1 MCRWKCV
8 CSYEGSAFC
17 GWQSQS
23 HQQGVQDILENR
35 LRKIFKRLVRIH
47 GSSRTDAGVHAKGQI
62 FHFDAAWN
70 HGAVTL
76 LKAMNANLGPYLQ
89 VKDVQTTDP
98 NFHARFSACG
108 KRYRY
113 YLLLRRPTPFE
124 WRYCWGISGINFQL
138 ERMQEAAKLFE
149 GTHLFSA
156 FAGKVSPRECSTK
169 HLFRVEVM
177 SQPPDG
183 VYVEMI
189 GSGYLYRMVRKI
201 VGALVAVAY
210 GKLSV
215 EQITRLLE
223 TGTKEL
229 QIVTAPAQGL
239 FLEEVLY
246 K

>member
-1 MCRWKCV
+1 MYRWKCV

-23 HQQGVQDILENR
+23 HRQGVQDILEDR
-35 LRKIFKRLVRIH
+35 LQKIFKHPIRIY
-47 GSSRTDAGVHAKGQI
+47 GSSRTDAGVHARAQV

-70 HGAVTL
+70 YGAATL
-76 LKAMNANLGPYLQ
+76 LRAMNANLGPYLQ
-89 VKDVQTTDP
+89 IKEVQAMDP

-124 WRYCWGISGINFQL
+124 WRYCWGISSTNFQL
-138 ERMQEAAKLFE
+138 DRMQEAAKLFE

-156 FAGKVSPRECSTK
+156 FAGKISSRECSTK
-169 HLFRVEVM
+169 HLSRVEVM
-177 SQPPDG
+177 PQLSDG
-183 VYVEMI
+183 AYVEMI
-189 GSGYLYRMVRKI
+189 GSGYLYRMARRI
-201 VGALVAVAY
+201 VGTLVAVAH
-210 GKLSV
+210 GKLSMG
-215 EQITRLLE
+215 QITRLLE
-223 TGTKEL
+223 TGIKEL

-246 K
+246 E